1 MIKSIILFFVICF
14 LTSNV
19 FAENYQYDLEAIKKH
34 AQKQIKVI
42 EKKLEE
48 QKKQEEQVKK
58 AKEIQDLFDKAEF
71 LYQQGEVNKA
81 KALYEQV
88 YKLSKDSSIIEYI
101 KRTNKVIARQ
111 ERAQRESDLA
121 RKRREKEGQRQE
133 KERQLRQE

>member
-19 FAENYQYDLEAIKKH
+19 FAENYQYDLESIKKH

-48 QKKQEEQVKK
+48 QKKQEEQAEK

-121 RKRREKEGQRQE
+121 RKRREKERQRQD
-133 KERQLRQE
+133 ERQLR